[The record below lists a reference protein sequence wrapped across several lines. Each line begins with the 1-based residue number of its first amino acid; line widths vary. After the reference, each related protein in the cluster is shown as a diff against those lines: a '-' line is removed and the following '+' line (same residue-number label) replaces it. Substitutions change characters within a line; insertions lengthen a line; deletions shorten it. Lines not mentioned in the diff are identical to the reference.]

1 MIYMQN
7 QYKKEAIN
15 ISFEIINKFESI
27 IIINQSI
34 NKEEHSAPVTI

>member
-15 ISFEIINKFESI
+15 ISFEIPVLKKKKNQTQSLGYI
-27 IIINQSI
+27 I
-34 NKEEHSAPVTI
+34 